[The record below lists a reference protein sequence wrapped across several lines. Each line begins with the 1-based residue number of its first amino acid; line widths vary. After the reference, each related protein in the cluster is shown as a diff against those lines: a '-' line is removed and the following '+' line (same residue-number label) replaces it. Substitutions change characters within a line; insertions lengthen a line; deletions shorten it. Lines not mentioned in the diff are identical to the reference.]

1 MPLMY
6 NRRSFLIAST
16 ALAVSSACFAR
27 RLPSVAQEQALRQC
41 AELEARLNGR
51 LGIFAFSGD
60 SGWQLAYRADERFAL
75 CSTFKLFLA
84 AAILAQSRQSPGLL
98 QQTVHYRAAD
108 LVSYSPV
115 TARHVGVGMSVTA
128 LCAATVQHSD
138 NTAANLLLRVLGGP
152 ERVTA
157 FLRACGDAVFRLDR
171 WEPELN
177 SAIPGDARDTST
189 PHAVGTSLHRLVLG
203 EILPMDL
210 RAQLRQW
217 MLGSRTGALR
227 IKAGIPP
234 DWIIGDKTGTGQ
246 YGSANDI
253 AVLWPPGRRPL
264 VLAVYT
270 RQHRQQAAAN
280 EAVIAAA
287 ARIVVDSLG

>member
-1 MPLMY
+1 
-6 NRRSFLIAST
+6 
-16 ALAVSSACFAR
+16 
-27 RLPSVAQEQALRQC
+27 
-41 AELEARLNGR
+41 
-51 LGIFAFSGD
+51 
-60 SGWQLAYRADERFAL
+60 
-75 CSTFKLFLA
+75 
-84 AAILAQSRQSPGLL
+84 
-98 QQTVHYRAAD
+98 
-108 LVSYSPV
+108 
-115 TARHVGVGMSVTA
+115 
-128 LCAATVQHSD
+128 
-138 NTAANLLLRVLGGP
+138 
-152 ERVTA
+152 
-157 FLRACGDAVFRLDR
+157 
-171 WEPELN
+171 
-177 SAIPGDARDTST
+177 
-189 PHAVGTSLHRLVLG
+189 LHRLVLG